1 MLISHLYESY
11 LNRLIIPSITNQII
25 ERPINTGTTTS
36 NKTASSPIIISII
49 SFTIHKILLITTPD
63 SAFIYKEKTWV
74 AVLFAYPTYRLSHC
88 HPQDKQRR

>member
-11 LNRLIIPSITNQII
+11 LNRLIIPAITNQII

-63 SAFIYKEKTWV
+63 SAFIYKRKDVGSCTICLPH
-74 AVLFAYPTYRLSHC
+74 VLALALPSPR
-88 HPQDKQRR
+88 